1 MDQRSGLC
9 DIRKDKGGEP
19 MSTNEKVIE
28 LRTSNP
34 NLTLKEIS
42 ISVGVS
48 RERVRQILEK
58 NNLPTSHYR
67 PARNCNI
74 ETIPVSDIPTTTGY
88 KFNKIW
94 EALKEIKDNQ
104 AIKISGLS
112 ISDINRIRQLLKNK
126 NMKTISKNR
135 ILYISK
141 G

>member
-1 MDQRSGLC
+1 M
-9 DIRKDKGGEP
+9 
-19 MSTNEKVIE
+19 
-28 LRTSNP
+28 
-34 NLTLKEIS
+34 
-42 ISVGVS
+42 
-48 RERVRQILEK
+48 
-58 NNLPTSHYR
+58 
-67 PARNCNI
+67 NI
-74 ETIPVSDIPTTTGY
+74 ETIPVSDIPTKPGY

>member
-1 MDQRSGLC
+1 MDQRSGLR
-9 DIRKDKGGEP
+9 DIGKDKGGKP

-67 PARNCNI
+67 PALNCNI
-74 ETIPVSDIPTTTGY
+74 ETIPVSDIPTKN

-112 ISDINRIRQLLKNK
+112 ISDISRIRQLLKNK